1 MNGQTVRNT
10 LPYGDIAKRRLAHGY
25 EIPNI

>member
-10 LPYGDIAKRRLAHGY
+10 LPYGDVVKRRLVHGY